1 MLRRRVGRRAA
12 ALCLLLGVQVPR
24 VLLVSWVLLL
34 SQVLW
39 APQVSQ
45 LSLMPLVEG
54 EAPR

>member
-1 MLRRRVGRRAA
+1 MVLATLTGQLVPSEAF
-12 ALCLLLGVQVPR
+12 LQVPR
-24 VLLVSWVLLL
+24 VLLL

>member
-1 MLRRRVGRRAA
+1 MVLATLTGQLVPSEAF
-12 ALCLLLGVQVPR
+12 LQVPR

-34 SQVLW
+34 SQ
-39 APQVSQ
+39 

>member
-1 MLRRRVGRRAA
+1 MLATLTGQLVPSEAF
-12 ALCLLLGVQVPR
+12 LQVPR